1 MKPIENIPITELIE
15 EASRQVIAEKKKGA
29 TNLIMESLRRI
40 EQVSRDITVCERE
53 LEKKRKELDGLNGK
67 MEKLKGGDWSVL
79 VEPKQP
85 GVKASSSAT
94 CSADSLANNIATA
107 IMITGDGRLCHRV
120 QLKIGS
126 YPNHEKSGG
135 GYCHSALVNL
145 IAAELKGQSLKAA
158 SRIADAISDSAELE
172 GATIDQASL
181 VRCINESY
189 WLPPN
194 AGADLQPHRKE

>member
-1 MKPIENIPITELIE
+1 MKPIDNIPITELIE

-85 GVKASSSAT
+85 GDKSETKTEPS
-94 CSADSLANNIATA
+94 
-107 IMITGDGRLCHRV
+107 
-120 QLKIGS
+120 
-126 YPNHEKSGG
+126 EKS
-135 GYCHSALVNL
+135 
-145 IAAELKGQSLKAA
+145 E
-158 SRIADAISDSAELE
+158 
-172 GATIDQASL
+172 
-181 VRCINESY
+181 
-189 WLPPN
+189 
-194 AGADLQPHRKE
+194 